1 MQQVLHIRMHAQGA
15 FRKVAAEADAC
26 AKHITRQLQQRVM
39 AQDGEAAEC
48 IDMVRKLGAPV
59 DSLQVPECV
68 LSGLSLC

>member
-1 MQQVLHIRMHAQGA
+1 M
-15 FRKVAAEADAC
+15 AAEADAC

-59 DSLQVPECV
+59 DSLQVLPQALMDDVE
-68 LSGLSLC
+68 GGR